1 MDDMER
7 SDVLRIAQSHPVIT
21 VADGQSVIAAGDRAA
36 ALFVL
41 AQGSLEI
48 RAGDRLI
55 TIIGEPGSIVGEI
68 GLLLDTPASAD
79 VIAKGETTVHRIEGA
94 ADLFVEHPGFGQHLA
109 VVLARR
115 LRQVTTFLGDIEEQ
129 FADRRDTLGLVPAVL
144 SDSSAGRPETS
155 TPGPSGSSTA
165 PTDGSERDRSS
176 VERTPPLDRAVA
188 GVEDEVGRHRAD
200 VVAGVEDEC
209 VADAVVPRT
218 LGTER

>member
-144 SDSSAGRPETS
+144 SELLSGSAGDVDP
-155 TPGPSGSSTA
+155 
-165 PTDGSERDRSS
+165 GSER
-176 VERTPPLDRAVA
+176 ELDS
-188 GVEDEVGRHRAD
+188 
-200 VVAGVEDEC
+200 
-209 VADAVVPRT
+209 PY
-218 LGTER
+218 